1 LNRWLI
7 ERWFQYF
14 INFIELNNRP
24 ENIYKKKGGTPE
36 ATSRRT
42 KRAVRALW
50 ITFIALL
57 LGFTFLII
65 AIEHGLVGYMPSLAE
80 LENPQSAISSDVYAS
95 DGVLLGRYYVLDRS
109 NSKYS
114 EISPNVI
121 NALLATEDARFYD
134 HAGIDPFATVA
145 IPFYM
150 LIHKKRG
157 SSTITQQLAK
167 NLFPRKSESFFTL
180 PFMKLKEWVLA
191 VKLERNLT
199 KNEIITLYLN
209 TVPYGDNV
217 YGIRNAS
224 LTFYNKT
231 PDKVS
236 IDEAAVLIGMLKGNT
251 IYNPRSHPKKAKERR
266 NVVLDQ
272 MRKYNYI
279 SQDQYN
285 EFTANETPLDYHKI
299 DYHDGVAPY
308 FRMVVEMQAKQVLK
322 DIKKPD
328 GTPYDIYKDGLKI
341 YTTLDTRMQRY
352 AEEAMQEHLTE
363 LQKTF
368 LAQSG
373 YRDGSIW
380 TKGNSNIDNI
390 LNSAIKASDRY
401 QLFRNQ
407 DLSPD
412 KAIAAMNVPIK
423 MKVFT
428 WNKNHCKDTV
438 MSPVD
443 SIKYMKVFLQSGF
456 IAMDPYT
463 GEVKAWVGGIDHNY
477 FQYDH
482 VNINTKRQVGST
494 IKPLLYCLAVDA
506 GYSPCGNVSTT
517 GQEFPG
523 MDHIYDADRD
533 VKNPYP
539 AQVPMKTALA
549 LSINNAALYMLKQV
563 GIDAFV
569 DFAHK
574 CGIVSRL
581 DKFPSVALGVS
592 DISLYEMIGAYS
604 MFPSG
609 GMNTQPFFLS
619 KIEDKNGMLI
629 KNFAPVQK
637 EIINANTAFKMV
649 KLMRE
654 VVDHGTGARLRF
666 RYKIMNDV
674 AGKTGTTSNQADAWF
689 IGYTPQLIA
698 GAWVGCDDREF
709 RFHSEALGQ
718 GAAAALPI
726 WALFMR
732 RVYADKSLNIDP
744 NKRFKQPDNFDNC
757 DATDPTSD
765 ARSGTESSTKKG
777 TEPEEPMEHS
787 GRSDKDPNE
796 FK

>member
-1 LNRWLI
+1 MR
-7 ERWFQYF
+7 
-14 INFIELNNRP
+14 NRP
-24 ENIYKKKGGTPE
+24 DNIYKKKTGNLKEP
-36 ATSRRT
+36 RR
-42 KRAVRALW
+42 KSKGPVRALW
-50 ITFIALL
+50 ITFILFLL
-57 LGFTFLII
+57 TFTFLII
-65 AIEHGLVGYMPSLAE
+65 AIENGLVGYMPSLAE
-80 LENPQSAISSDVYAS
+80 LENPQSAISSDVYAG

-109 NSKYS
+109 NSKFS
-114 EISPNVI
+114 EISPNII
-121 NALLATEDARFYD
+121 NALLATEDARFYE
-134 HAGIDPFATVA
+134 HAGIDPYATIA
-145 IPFYM
+145 IPYY
-150 LIHKKRG
+150 LLLHKKRG

-167 NLFPRKSESFFTL
+167 NLFPRKNESFLTL

-231 PDKVS
+231 PDKVN
-236 IDEAAVLIGMLKGNT
+236 IDEAAVLVGMLKGNT
-251 IYNPRSHPKKAKERR
+251 IYNPRSHPRKAKERR
-266 NVVLDQ
+266 NVVLEQ

-279 SQDQYN
+279 TADQFN
-285 EFTANETPLDYHKI
+285 ELTGNETPLDYHKI
-299 DYHDGVAPY
+299 DYHDGIAPY
-308 FRMVVEMQAKQVLK
+308 FRMIVEQQAKQALR
-322 DIKKPD
+322 DLKKPD
-328 GTPYDIYKDGLKI
+328 GTPYDIYKDGLKL

-368 LAQSG
+368 MAQSG

-380 TKGNSNIDNI
+380 TKGNSNITNI
-390 LNSAIKASDRY
+390 LNQAIKTCDRY
-401 QLFRNQ
+401 QSFRNQ
-407 DLSPD
+407 DMSPE
-412 KAIAAMNVPIK
+412 KALAAMNVPIK
-423 MKVFT
+423 MRVFA
-428 WNKNHCKDTV
+428 WNQNKYKDTV
-438 MSPVD
+438 MSPID
-443 SIKYMKVFLQSGF
+443 SIKYMKVILQSGF
-456 IAMDPYT
+456 LAMDPFT
-463 GEVKAWVGGIDHNY
+463 GEVKAWVGGIDHNF

-494 IKPLLYCLAVDA
+494 IKPLLYCFAVDA
-506 GYSPCGNVSTT
+506 GYSPCGNVSTA

-523 MDHIYDADRD
+523 MDHLYDADYE
-533 VKNPYP
+533 KPWAEN
-539 AQVPMKTALA
+539 VPMSTALA
-549 LSINNAALYMLKQV
+549 LSINNAALYMLKTV

-574 CGIVSRL
+574 CGIVSRM

-592 DISLYEMIGAYS
+592 DISLYEMMGAYS

-619 KIEDKNGMLI
+619 KIEDKNGMLV

-654 VVDHGTGARLRF
+654 VVNRGTGGRLRF
-666 RYKIMNDV
+666 RYKFTNDI

-689 IGYTPQLIA
+689 IGYCPQLIA

-726 WALFMR
+726 WAYFMR
-732 RVYADKSLNIDP
+732 RVYADKTLNIDP
-744 NKRFKQPDNFDNC
+744 SKTFKQPDGFDNC
-757 DATDPTSD
+757 DANDATSK
-765 ARSGTESSTKKG
+765 ARSGLETGGKKG
-777 TEPEEPMEHS
+777 AEPQEPMEHS
-787 GRSDKDPNE
+787 DKPDKNQTE
-796 FK
+796 F